1 MDIDWTENLSPDEA
15 GTALHALK
23 ANKAPIT
30 AKEGV
35 ELLKLKRALEAK
47 RRKPISGN

>member
-15 GTALHALK
+15 GAALHALK

-35 ELLKLKRALEAK
+35 ELLKRALEAK